1 MTQAIAMHPVVS
13 SSSILLTGYD
23 VPANT
28 LYVTFTNHR
37 TYAYADVPHEM
48 YRAFTA
54 APSAGKF
61 FSQFIKD
68 KYKTTE
74 MVAQPQLESAP
85 TPFMDT
91 TAANTVKIVGG
102 PLEQGSTQ
110 AAGYDLRSIEDC
122 EIAPGTRRL
131 VETGVKVQMP
141 IGMCAL
147 VTPRSGLA
155 LKKGITVLNS
165 PGLIDPDYRGP
176 VNVIVQNHSH
186 QAFSIAKG
194 DRIAQLLFTP
204 FHRPN
209 FVQVDELDADTERG
223 DKGYGSSGV
232 K

>member
-13 SSSILLTGYD
+13 SSILLIGYD
-23 VPANT
+23 VPART
-28 LYVTFTNHR
+28 LYISFTSHR
-37 TYAYADVPHEM
+37 TYAYADVPIEM
-48 YRAFTA
+48 YRALMA
-54 APSAGKF
+54 APSVGKF

-74 MVAQPQLESAP
+74 METQPQLESAP

-102 PLEQGSTQ
+102 PLEQGSSQ

-141 IGMCAL
+141 DRMCAL

-176 VNVIVQNHSH
+176 VNVIVQNHGH
-186 QAFSIAKG
+186 QPFSIAKG
-194 DRIAQLLFTP
+194 DRIAQLLFVQ
-204 FHRPN
+204 FNRPH
-209 FVQVDELDADTERG
+209 FVQVDELDADSERG
-223 DKGYGSSGV
+223 EKGYGSSGV